1 MLTATPAG
9 TSGPVMDTVKERPYE
24 ELNSLF
30 NDGVPHGRCYYLKG
44 VSQKTIRYDLTAQAL
59 TKVTEVVKAGKFRS
73 AMLFEYF
80 SLKKVN
86 AVPVPATAF
95 RRELSSNILVQLT
108 WDGEHPEWTGE
119 AREVAKDLVDV
130 VLRKQGMLNDSEKL
144 GYTNYGHGK
153 HHSLSR

>member
-1 MLTATPAG
+1 
-9 TSGPVMDTVKERPYE
+9 MDMAKERPYE

-30 NDGVPHGRCYYLKG
+30 NGGVPHGRCYYLKG
-44 VSQKTIRYDLTAQAL
+44 VSNKTPSYDLTAQAL
-59 TKVTEVVKAGKFRS
+59 AKVTEVVKAGKFRTGV
-73 AMLFEYF
+73 LFEYF

-86 AVPVPATAF
+86 EVPVAATAF

-119 AREVAKDLVDV
+119 AREVAKDLVDI
-130 VLRKQGMLNDSEKL
+130 VLRHQGMLNDSEKL

-153 HHSLSR
+153 PHPS